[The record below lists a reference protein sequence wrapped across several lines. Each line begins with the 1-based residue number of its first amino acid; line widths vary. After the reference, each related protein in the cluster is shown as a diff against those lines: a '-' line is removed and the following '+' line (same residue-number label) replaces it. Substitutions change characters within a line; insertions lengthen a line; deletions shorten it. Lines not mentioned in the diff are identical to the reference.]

1 MRWRNTSKPCLRK
14 GDSLPVIR
22 LGGAGDG
29 QLAVQEILGG
39 FSVYRQLFS
48 LAAEGQPVQALG
60 VGGEGGGQGLERP
73 RLRA

>member
-1 MRWRNTSKPCLRK
+1 MRPPWPSMTKSFFCFIAGSFPHI
-14 GDSLPVIR
+14 GGGFSLPVIR
-22 LGGAGDG
+22 LRGAGDG

-60 VGGEGGGQGLERP
+60 E
-73 RLRA
+73 